1 MAVLVG
7 WLLGLS
13 LAAPAGVE
21 EAEIVVRGRLKP
33 FRGDAAF
40 STLSVGKPA
49 IEAAS
54 SLDEALKAEAQASL
68 FRRQSSLSANPTIQG
83 LSLRAIAPSGAGR
96 ALVTLDGV
104 PQNDPFGG
112 WVIWAGLPVDA
123 IDRARVVRGAG
134 GGAYGAGA
142 LTGVVDLDLAPPQ
155 SGVSGGVD
163 WGDSGSW
170 GAQVNGG
177 VGGLSLHYSRARR
190 YGDAAVRGTQRGAA
204 DEGIFGDDEAMLA
217 TWRGEARGHDLTLM
231 AGRYDSR
238 RDTGLSGATARARGH
253 QYALSLTRPTGDT
266 GDGYRLQVWYRDSDL
281 SNRSVSVLS
290 GRAGTSLANDQFA
303 TPAEGYG
310 LNAAWRGESATSEWE
325 AGIDARRSEGQARER
340 FRYVSGIATRYRQA
354 GGRTDLAGLY
364 VQGTRRFGSVSLTG
378 AVRADNWR
386 ATRGFRRETDLSN
399 GASVLDLHPANADA
413 TVVSARLGLTR
424 QAGVQQWRA
433 AVYNGFRPPSLNEL
447 YRPFRVGNDVTEA
460 NSALKPETL
469 SGIEVGWRYA
479 ADGLSVDLGV
489 FHNRLRDPISNITV
503 GFGPG
508 TFPTAGFIPAGG
520 VLRQRQNAGE
530 VRATGVELSAR
541 WQAAERLTLTL
552 SGTATD
558 AEMAGGDPALNGK
571 RPAQAPAYLLS
582 VGGEYRLD
590 RTRLSAEGLFIGESF
605 EDDLNR
611 QRLSPAVRLRLTA
624 ERPVTDELS
633 VRLSVDNAL
642 DTDIPIQRTADGV
655 LSYDNRRSVMLSLRW
670 RQSAIR

>member
-1 MAVLVG
+1 MAVLMG

-13 LAAPAGVE
+13 LAAPTGAE
-21 EAEIVVRGRLKP
+21 EAEIIVRGRLTP

-40 STLSVGKPA
+40 STVSVGKPA
-49 IEAAS
+49 IDAAS

-112 WVIWAGLPVDA
+112 WVIWASLPADA

-142 LTGVVDLDLAPPQ
+142 LTGVIDLDLAPPQ
-155 SGVSGGVD
+155 SRVTGGLD

-170 GAQVNGG
+170 GVQLNGG
-177 VGGLSLHYSRARR
+177 VGGLALHYSRARR

-204 DEGIFGDDEAMLA
+204 DEGVFGDDEATLA

-253 QYALSLTRPTGDT
+253 QYALSLTRPTAET
-266 GDGYRLQVWYRDSDL
+266 GDGYRLQLWYRDSDL

-310 LNAAWRGESATSEWE
+310 FNAAWRRESDDGEWE
-325 AGIDARRSEGQARER
+325 VGVDTRRSEGEARER
-340 FRYVSGIATRYRQA
+340 FRYVSGVATRYREA
-354 GGRTDLAGLY
+354 GGRTDLSGLY
-364 VQGTRRFGSVSLTG
+364 VQGTRRFGAVSLTG

-386 ATRGFRRETDLSN
+386 ATRGFRRESELST
-399 GASVLDLHPANADA
+399 GASVLDLRPANADA

-424 QAGVQQWRA
+424 QVGAQQWRA

-469 SGIEVGWRYA
+469 SGIEAGWRYA
-479 ADGLSVDLGV
+479 VNGLSVDLGV
-489 FHNRLRDPISNITV
+489 FHNRLSDPISNITV

-530 VRATGVELSAR
+530 VRATGLELSAR

-552 SGTATD
+552 SGTATH
-558 AEMAGGDPALNGK
+558 AQMRGGDPALKGK

-582 VGGEYRLD
+582 VGGDYRLD
-590 RTRLSAEGLFIGESF
+590 RTRLSADWLFIGESF

-611 QRLSPAVRLRLTA
+611 QRLSPASRLRLMA
-624 ERPVTDELS
+624 ERPVTEALS
-633 VRLSVDNAL
+633 LRLSVDNAL
-642 DTDIPIQRTADGV
+642 DADIPIQRTADGIV
-655 LSYDNRRSVMLSLRW
+655 GYDNRRAVMLSLRW
-670 RQSAIR
+670 R

>member
-1 MAVLVG
+1 MKSALP
-7 WLLGLS
+7 LLIGLS
-13 LAAPAGVE
+13 LSAPALAE
-21 EAEIVVRGRLKP
+21 EAEIVVRGRLKS
-33 FRGDAAF
+33 FSGDAAF
-40 STLSVGKPA
+40 STLTVGKPTL
-49 IEAAS
+49 EAAA
-54 SLDEALKAEAQASL
+54 SLDDALKGEAQASL

-142 LTGVVDLDLAPPQ
+142 LTGVVDMDLAPPQ
-155 SGVSGGVD
+155 TGLSGGLD

-170 GAQVNGG
+170 GAQLNAG

-190 YGDAAVRGTQRGAA
+190 YGDAAVREPQRGAA
-204 DEGIFGDDEAMLA
+204 DEGVFGDDEAVL
-217 TWRGEARGHDLTLM
+217 TIWRSEIGVHDLTLM
-231 AGRYDSR
+231 ASSYDSR
-238 RDTGLSGATARARGH
+238 RDTGLSGATANASGH
-253 QYALSLTRPTGDT
+253 QYAVSLTRPTGDT
-266 GDGYRLQVWYRDSDL
+266 GRGYRLQLWYRDSDL
-281 SNRSVSVLS
+281 TNRSVSVLS
-290 GRAGTSLANDQFA
+290 GRTGTSLANDQFA

-310 LNAAWRGESATSEWE
+310 LNAALRGEGEAGEWE
-325 AGIDARRSEGQARER
+325 AGIDARRSEGEARER
-340 FRYVSGIATRYRQA
+340 FRYMSGMATRYRAA

-364 VQGTRRFGSVSLTG
+364 MQGTRRFGEMSLTG
-378 AVRADNWR
+378 AVRADYWQ
-386 ATRGFRRETDLSN
+386 ATRGFRREDDLTN
-399 GASVLDLHPANADA
+399 GAPVLDIHPEDAEA
-413 TVVSARLGLTR
+413 TVVSARLGLMR
-424 QAGVQQWRA
+424 QSGPHQWRA

-460 NSALKPETL
+460 NSALKPEKL
-469 SGIEVGWRYA
+469 SGVEAGWRYA
-479 ADGLSVDLGV
+479 GEALSVDLGV
-489 FHNRLRDPISNITV
+489 FHNRLTDPISNITI

-530 VRATGVELSAR
+530 VRATGLELSAR
-541 WQAAERLTLTL
+541 WRVSEGLSLNM
-552 SGTATD
+552 SGTLTD
-558 AEMAGGDPALNGK
+558 AEMTGGDAALKGK

-582 VGGEYRLD
+582 LGADYRLGQTEIGAD
-590 RTRLSAEGLFIGESF
+590 WLFIGESF

-611 QRLSPAVRLRLTA
+611 QRLSPASKLRLMA
-624 ERPVTDELS
+624 ERPVTDDLS
-633 VRLSVDNAL
+633 LRLTVDNAL
-642 DTDIPIQRTADGV
+642 DAGIPIQRTGDGI

-670 RQSAIR
+670 R